1 MKSFLSNAIRSLG
14 FRSISLRLAAK
25 SPVMTALFARL
36 LMVISVVGMF
46 LAFVVLVNG
55 GSGMEM
61 FKLIIGF
68 LSLLL
73 SYAMLGAAKEIHCRR
88 NGLPVHPW

>member
-1 MKSFLSNAIRSLG
+1 MISFMSSAVRALG
-14 FRSISLRLAAK
+14 FRSIALRLASR
-25 SPVMTALFARL
+25 SPIMTALAARL
-36 LMVISVVGMF
+36 LMVISVIGIIVAI
-46 LAFVVLVNG
+46 LALFQNANVMDVIKVP
-55 GSGMEM
+55 
-61 FKLIIGF
+61 IGL